1 MSNLFSIGTI
11 VLVVGT
17 IWCVLMSVFVV
28 HKKRDIAP
36 LDVNGDVGVS
46 DKDYEVHVFD
56 IKVSNFLLYQ
66 FVIVSFFESTQP

>member
-1 MSNLFSIGTI
+1 
-11 VLVVGT
+11 
-17 IWCVLMSVFVV
+17 MSVFVV

-36 LDVNGDVGVS
+36 LDVNGDFGVS